1 MENRKSNELALRE
14 KIIREYLTSHN
25 EVPTPRY
32 SKYLT
37 LNSLEENKRGL
48 LVNEVSIK
56 KVARQGRDSSSI
68 SKYRETCYNLKSDLE
83 TSLKKLNSFK
93 ERIVTQH
100 KSYIGGYNNLYS
112 KIKINIA
119 EANRQLLL
127 SLRADKFVYGIT
139 ESFETLNNINLEN
152 SNTSFLDKKVSLG
165 FDNYEDIGFSLN
177 EIDISSY
184 CKNGY
189 IDRIE
194 VLNSKNN
201 LLKKDGSSYKY
212 IAYTNSSSSIVD
224 LEFTINLNSEEN
236 IDQLLVAI
244 NNIEVNGKCNINVY
258 YSLDGVGYEDV
269 YSNNIRAQDGE
280 NFFDIYKENVKKLK
294 VKITKFSY
302 DFIKNG
308 KFGYFFYVDFIGKV
322 KYNYLR
328 ESTLLTKAY
337 EVLDENKNP
346 VDFSLATLKTGT
358 CCIIPDKSSIDFY
371 LSKDG
376 VSWKSISHN
385 SEGNEIIEF
394 RKGIDN
400 EALGFLEQDEY
411 VNYYLL
417 SNINYIEGS
426 LRILRNYGKWY
437 VDRYGAKTTLEIENV
452 EGKYIDLQDKSCVI
466 NNENRSG
473 IVFLSKGKHKIALA
487 LNEFF
492 NTRLDEGLNLK
503 YLFEGYSYPLGYE
516 KTKKYIKLGEIYESE
531 LKSVSLEQFNLDES
545 DRNVFY
551 KEVRDDGTFFKI
563 HDKNSSEEFVVEIR
577 TNENINNNKLYIK
590 AVLRSSQIPS
600 SVVKNSPKI
609 DQIQVRVI

>member
-1 MENRKSNELALRE
+1 MENRKNNKLALRE
-14 KIIREYLTSHN
+14 KLIREYLTLHN

-37 LNSLEENKRGL
+37 SKSIEENEKGL
-48 LVNEVSIK
+48 LVNEVSVRRIS
-56 KVARQGRDSSSI
+56 RQGRDSSSI

-112 KIKINIA
+112 KIKMNIA

-127 SLRADKFVYGIT
+127 TLRADKFVYGVT
-139 ESFETLNNINLEN
+139 ESFESLNNVNLEE

-177 EIDISSY
+177 ELDISSY

-258 YSLDGVGYEDV
+258 YSLDGVSFKDV
-269 YSNNIRAQDGE
+269 FSNNIRAQDGE
-280 NFFDIYKENVKKLK
+280 NFFDIYKEKVKKIK
-294 VKITKFSY
+294 VKITKFAH

-337 EVLDENKNP
+337 EILDENKNP
-346 VDFSLATLKTGT
+346 VDFSLATIKTGT
-358 CCIIPDKSSIDFY
+358 CCIIPEESSIDFY

-376 VSWKSISHN
+376 ISWKSISHN
-385 SEGNEIIEF
+385 DEGNKIIEF
-394 RKGIDN
+394 RKGIDS

-417 SNINYIEGS
+417 SNVNYIEGS
-426 LRILRNYGKWY
+426 LRILRNHGKWNIGQY
-437 VDRYGAKTTLEIENV
+437 TAKTILEISSI
-452 EGKYIDLQDKSCVI
+452 EGKYIDLEDKYCVI
-466 NNENRSG
+466 NNERRSG
-473 IVFLSKGKHKIALA
+473 IIFLAKGKHEIL
-487 LNEFF
+487 LPIYEYFNNEVE
-492 NTRLDEGLNLK
+492 EGLNLK

-531 LKSVSLEQFNLDES
+531 LKSVSLEQFNLDDS

-551 KEVRDDGTFFKI
+551 KEVRDNGTFFKI

-590 AVLRSSQIPS
+590 AVLRGAQSGIVRS
-600 SVVKNSPKI
+600 SPKI